1 MTAPRVLGIR
11 KVCVYVISKLN
22 LDTSPDVAPDRL
34 VEISCNGEVLD
45 PKMSLATVKEFVW
58 KRGDDVQ
65 LQYRLREGVKMKA
78 EERAAEERVASR

>member
-1 MTAPRVLGIR
+1 M
-11 KVCVYVISKLN
+11 
-22 LDTSPDVAPDRL
+22 
-34 VEISCNGEVLD
+34 EILCNGEALD